1 MLLNQLF
8 EAITRTGKGDTAVV
22 GWGRGM
28 GHKGHMML
36 ASSVVTKAKEA
47 GGDPYFV
54 VSRTVGKDDPITPE
68 EKLAIY
74 KKYFQNKDIS
84 SKQPAMRFQI

>member
-1 MLLNQLF
+1 MFLRNIF
-8 EAITRTGKGDTAVV
+8 EDMQRTGQGKTAVV

-36 ASSVVTKAKEA
+36 ASSVITQAGKV

-54 VSRTVGKDDPITPE
+54 VSKTVGKDDPITPD
-68 EKLAIY
+68 EKIAIY
-74 KKYFQNKDIS
+74 KKVFIQYSFTINL
-84 SKQPAMRFQI
+84 